1 MTTRK
6 RISGFSIKSLF
17 KNMMLLLILLFAKSI
32 SSQTFT
38 DADDLKSAVNAATN
52 GGIFIVSN
60 GSYAD
65 FEATFENMASESE
78 PIVIKA
84 ETVGGVTLTGESS
97 FVLKKSSHIT
107 IEGFVFNVVD
117 AGTII
122 KLEGCNNIR
131 ISRNVFEQSTTSS
144 AKWLY
149 IGGVWDDT
157 VYPFQYPSHNNR
169 IDHNIFKNKSNLG
182 NYLTIDGSTDD
193 ASDTPYQSQ
202 YDRIDHNYFYN
213 NGPRA
218 TNEQESIRI
227 GWSEMSQSSGYTT
240 VEFNLFEDCDGD
252 PEIISVK
259 SCDNLIRHNTFL
271 KSYGTLS
278 LRHGNRNRVEGN
290 YFFGDG
296 KAIGSSST
304 GSSLYTGGIR
314 IYGTDH
320 VIINN
325 YMEGLTGTRWDA
337 PITLTLGDAIDGQST
352 SWSKHFRAEDVV
364 IAYNTL
370 VNNSHGIEIG
380 YDNNDAYNKD
390 LENITIA
397 NNLITGS
404 ENAMVEIVDTNN
416 DQGDKITW
424 INNLMYPT
432 GTAQL
437 LVGATS
443 TSFDASEVVNENPYL
458 EFDADSGVYKTT
470 ADTPVYTNGISE
482 SVSEDIEGQTR
493 AATSNPGADNFSAE
507 SIRYA
512 PLTTNDVGPYAYE
525 DGEETETLYVSPI
538 SGFEAEGG
546 AQTVTVTSN
555 LDWTVNE
562 TAEWVSVSLTSGSNN
577 GSFTI
582 TVSENT
588 TTEDRSTSIEVAGGT
603 LSRTITVTQSAADLT
618 SLYTLI
624 NTGESNDPV
633 SVEAFS
639 KEEVNGTTK
648 FNYATNTL
656 DKDNGTV
663 WAADDGELVA
673 GDYKGDGEY
682 IIYDLGAEYELDLIQ
697 FTTTNK
703 SDAFGYQI
711 WVSTT
716 GTNAT
721 DFSRVLPSSG
731 DLILTATG
739 TTDFNQY
746 EIETN
751 ARYVKLLGFGRFNAD
766 GNTRTSVWS
775 AIGEIE
781 FFGEASVLSNVLF
794 DKSNISIYPNP
805 TSNYLIVDNPGFE
818 ATKVELYRLNG
829 ALILSQNITES
840 ALTIDTSKFSGG
852 LYVLSVF
859 NNEKL
864 LESKRIVI
872 SANK

>member
-1 MTTRK
+1 MTIR
-6 RISGFSIKSLF
+6 RLIGGFSTKSLF
-17 KNMMLLLILLFAKSI
+17 QNLVLLLAMLFATSI
-32 SSQTFT
+32 TSQNFT

-52 GGIFIVSN
+52 GGTFIVSN
-60 GSYAD
+60 GSYTD

-202 YDRIDHNYFYN
+202 YDRIDHNYFYS

-290 YFFGDG
+290 YFFGGG
-296 KAIGSSST
+296 KTIGSSST

-432 GTAQL
+432 GSAQL

-443 TSFDASEVVNENPYL
+443 TSFDTTEVINENPYL
-458 EFDADSGVYKTT
+458 DFDETEGVYRTT
-470 ADTPVYTNGISE
+470 VYTPLYASGISE
-482 SVSEDIEGQTR
+482 SITEDIEGQSR
-493 AATSNPGADNFSAE
+493 ATASNPGADNFSAE
-507 SIRYA
+507 SVRYA
-512 PLTTNDVGPYAYE
+512 PLTTDDVGPFAYE
-525 DGEETETLYVSPI
+525 DGEETETLYVSTI
-538 SGFEAEGG
+538 SAFEVEGG
-546 AQTVTVTSN
+546 MATVTITSN
-555 LDWTVNE
+555 LDWTVSE
-562 TAEWVSVSLTSGSNN
+562 TADWVSISSTSGSNN

-582 TVSENT
+582 TVDENT
-588 TTEDRSTSIEVAGGT
+588 TTEDRSASIEVVGGT
-603 LSRTITVTQSAADLT
+603 LSRTITVNQIAADLT

-624 NTGESNDPV
+624 NTGQFNDPV
-633 SVEAFS
+633 SVESFS
-639 KEEVNGTTK
+639 KEEVNETTK

-656 DKDNGTV
+656 DKDNSTV
-663 WAADDGELVA
+663 WAADDGAVVA

-682 IIYDLGAEYELDLIQ
+682 IIYDLGSEYELDLIQ

-703 SDAFGYQI
+703 TESFGYQI
-711 WVSTT
+711 WVSTS
-716 GTNAT
+716 GVNPT

-746 EIETN
+746 EIDAN
-751 ARYVKLLGFGRFNAD
+751 ARYVKLIGYGRFNAE
-766 GNTRTSVWS
+766 GNVRTSVWS

-781 FFGEASVLSNVLF
+781 FFGESNALSNPVF
-794 DKSNISIYPNP
+794 SKTNISIYPNP
-805 TSNYLIVDNPGFE
+805 IASHLVVNNPNFE
-818 ATKVELYRLNG
+818 ATEVKIYSLNG
-829 ALILSQNITES
+829 ELILKQELTELVSSFDVSKVS
-840 ALTIDTSKFSGG
+840 AGI
-852 LYVLSVF
+852 YILSFF
-859 NNEKL
+859 NKNKL
-864 LESKRIVI
+864 LESKRVVV
-872 SANK
+872 SQYK